1 MGDITHVD
9 HHRYQADDT
18 VEDIPVFEGH
28 QIFGLGS
35 VGAVEQSGG

>member
-9 HHRYQADDT
+9 HHRYQADDA
-18 VEDIPVFEGH
+18 VEDIPVLKGH